1 MAMNMTGPV
10 KDGII
15 NIYKPGGMTSNDVIY
30 KLRQIIG
37 IRKIGHTGTLDPMAE
52 GVLPVLIN
60 RASRINEYL
69 DRDLKTYEASLI
81 LGVSTDSLDVTGQ
94 VVRRCD
100 PSAVTE
106 EEVVGAV
113 RSLFEGGETENSDG
127 SFRGVISQMPPLASA
142 VRIEGRHLY
151 EYVHSDE
158 ELPEE
163 IIKKL
168 RHRRVWIDRISVDSV
183 SVPEVKLTIRCSK
196 GTYIRSIVR
205 DIGDAIGCG
214 AAMSSLKR
222 TESGAFRQEESV
234 TVKELAEAARDA
246 GLIDIETEEPLRI
259 KRHSGFGECIPEA
272 LTGFV
277 ETIDY
282 PLDELGEVLVS
293 GETAGRFFDGW
304 HIPYG
309 ECRILKEPEQAEWIE
324 RLSEEDQA
332 YDKEEKERNEGSHAG
347 LKLHSEFLKTYRI
360 YYDDADGRRVFVGT
374 AVHSDRYHKLV
385 ADKVFLREHP
395 TKKID
400 KK

>member
-94 VVRRCD
+94 VVRQCN

-106 EEVVGAV
+106 EEVVGAL

-158 ELPEE
+158 EMPEDLM
-163 IIKKL
+163 KKI
-168 RHRRVWIDRISVDSV
+168 RSRRVWIDRISVDRV
-183 SVPEVKLTIRCSK
+183 ELPEVRLTIRCSK

-205 DIGDAIGCG
+205 DIGEALGCG
-214 AAMSSLKR
+214 AAMSGLRR
-222 TESGAFRQEESV
+222 TGSGTFVQDESV
-234 TVKELAEAARDA
+234 TVMELAEAAEKS
-246 GLIDIETEEPLRI
+246 GLIEIETREPLRI
-259 KRHSGFGECIPEA
+259 RRHSGFGEVIPEP
-272 LTGFV
+272 LTIFV
-277 ETIDY
+277 HGIDY
-282 PLDELGEVLVS
+282 PLGELGEVLVS
-293 GETAGRFFDGW
+293 RQTAGRFFDGW
-304 HIPYG
+304 HIGYG
-309 ECRILKEPEQAEWIE
+309 ECEILKEPEQAPWIE
-324 RLSEEDQA
+324 RLSEEEER
-332 YDKEEKERNEGSHAG
+332 YDREERERNEGSHAG
-347 LKLHSEFLKTYRI
+347 LKLHSEFLRTYRI
-360 YYDDADGRRVFVGT
+360 YYDDEAGSRVFVGT
-374 AVHSDRYHKLV
+374 AVHNDRYHKLV
-385 ADKVFLREHP
+385 ADKVFLRQHP
-395 TKKID
+395 
-400 KK
+400 